1 MVGRE
6 SMDEG
11 STGGGL
17 AVPEGYEPK
26 SEANLAAY
34 LAGVSAVA
42 AHLGGAAGD
51 WRVREVGDG
60 NLNLVFIV
68 EGPAGGVAV
77 KQALP
82 YVRLV
87 GESWP
92 LPLSRAHFEQMA
104 LTTEAKHAPGL
115 VPDILHYNETLAL
128 IVMELLQPHIIMRQG
143 MIKAVRYPGFV
154 EAITTFMAGTLFG
167 TSDLALSAEEK
178 KAAMAEFC
186 GNTALCKITEDLI
199 FTEPYMVAENNR
211 WTTPQLDG
219 IAREFREDAAL
230 KVAVSRLKLTFLSE
244 AQALIH
250 GDLHTGSV
258 MVTEDDTRVIDPEFA
273 FYGPMGFDIGA
284 VIANL
289 LINYFSQDGHA
300 SPDDPRASYQDWVL
314 DATEGVWTGFRA
326 KFLAL
331 WRDGAAGDAY
341 PAALF
346 ADAAGAEALK
356 AEQEAYMDRLF
367 ADSVGFASA
376 KMIRRILGLAHNI
389 DLEWIEDPD
398 RRAACE
404 TRCLRLARDMMVNR
418 ESYSTIEAVTAAA
431 RKMRERISAS

>member
-1 MVGRE
+1 MA
-6 SMDEG
+6 DK
-11 STGGGL
+11 GL
-17 AVPEGYEPK
+17 PVPEGYAPK
-26 SEANLAAY
+26 DEDSLPAY
-34 LAGVSAVA
+34 LAGAPAVA
-42 AHLGGAAGD
+42 ARLGGAQAD

-68 EGPAGGVAV
+68 DGPAGGVAV

-104 LTTEAKHAPGL
+104 LATQAKHAPGL
-115 VPDILHYNETLAL
+115 VPEVLHYDETLAL
-128 IVMELLQPHIIMRQG
+128 IVMELLRPHIIMRQG
-143 MIKAVRYPGFV
+143 MIKAIRYPDFV
-154 EAITTFMAGTLFG
+154 EAITDFMARTLFH
-167 TSDLALSAEEK
+167 TSDLALPADEK
-178 KAAMAEFC
+178 KAAIAAFC

-199 FTEPYMVAENNR
+199 FTEPYMIAENNR

-219 IAREFREDAAL
+219 IAHEFREDGAL
-230 KVAVSRLKLTFLSE
+230 KVAVSRLKLKFLSE
-244 AQALIH
+244 AQALLH

-258 MVTEDDTRVIDPEFA
+258 MVTESDTRVIDPEFA

-300 SPDDPRASYQDWVL
+300 KPGDPREDYQTWVL
-314 DATEGVWTGFRA
+314 EAVEGCWNEFRR

-331 WRDGAAGDAY
+331 WRDRAAGDAY
-341 PAALF
+341 PHILF
-346 ADAAGAEALK
+346 TAGAGPEALR
-356 AEQEAYMDRLF
+356 AEQEVYMDRLF
-367 ADSVGFASA
+367 ADSIGFAAA

-389 DLEWIEDPD
+389 DLEWIEDPGA
-398 RRAACE
+398 RALCE
-404 TRCLRLARDMMVNR
+404 TRCLRLARDLMVNTENYR
-418 ESYSTIEAVTAAA
+418 SIEAVTAAA
-431 RKMRERISAS
+431 RKARDAY